1 MGLLISLYYAILIVN
16 QMVPN
21 VHLLLLNVLADSYR
35 CKKNYELQKATVCTF
50 LRARKPLSTP

>member
-35 CKKNYELQKATVCTF
+35 CKKIMNYK
-50 LRARKPLSTP
+50 KPQFVHF